1 MGRLATALTRHEP
14 GYPLPR
20 RTALARRFQATPAE
34 IDAAV
39 DELVRRRLLRRLPTG
54 EVHRAGPA
62 EYVVS
67 LDEMPGLS
75 SFIDPMDHRVSRTAV
90 RVSRL
95 RAAAEIAD
103 VLGLEPGA
111 SVHVRRCLWTA
122 DGAPAA
128 SRVIYVTERHA
139 HLLADLDDVPPM
151 GGHAGPESLATA
163 LDTHGTVL
171 RLGAV
176 RIEIQPPARSV
187 ARRLRLAS
195 GTPAF
200 IVTAR
205 FDAAGAGDTAG
216 LPAPAERS
224 GDGAGQVPA
233 ALTVLAL
240 RPDLFRLVI
249 GTPRPSHPA
258 AHETAMDAGAAAR
271 G

>member
-1 MGRLATALTRHEP
+1 
-14 GYPLPR
+14 
-20 RTALARRFQATPAE
+20 
-34 IDAAV
+34 
-39 DELVRRRLLRRLPTG
+39 LLRRLPTG

-75 SFIDPMDHRVSRTAV
+75 SFIDPMDHLVSCSAV

-111 SVHVRRCLWTA
+111 QVHVRRCLWSA

-128 SRVIYVTERHA
+128 TRVIYVPERHA
-139 HLLADLDDVPPM
+139 HLLTDLEAVPPM
-151 GGHAGPESLATA
+151 GRHAGSESLATA
-163 LDTHGTVL
+163 LNTPGMVL

-205 FDAAGAGDTAG
+205 FDAVGAGDTTG
-216 LPAPAERS
+216 LPVPAQRS
-224 GDGAGQVPA
+224 GDGAGHVPA

-249 GTPRPSHPA
+249 GTPQTSDPA
-258 AHETAMDAGAAAR
+258 APEAAIDDGAAAR

>member
-1 MGRLATALTRHEP
+1 MLTRHEP

-20 RTALARRFQATPAE
+20 RTALARRFQASPGE

-39 DELVRRRLLRRLPTG
+39 DELVRRGLLRRLPTG
-54 EVHRAGPA
+54 AVHRAGPA

-75 SFIDPMDHRVSRTAV
+75 SFIDPMDHRVCCTAV

-103 VLGLEPGA
+103 VLGLAPGA
-111 SVHVRRCLWTA
+111 HVHVRRCLWTA
-122 DGAPAA
+122 DGTPAA
-128 SRVIYVTERHA
+128 TRVIYVPERHA
-139 HLLADLDDVPPM
+139 HLIADLESVPPM
-151 GGHAGPESLATA
+151 GRHAGSESLAAA
-163 LDTHGTVL
+163 LNTPGMVL

-176 RIEIQPPARSV
+176 RIEIQPPARSI

-205 FDAAGAGDTAG
+205 FDAVGAGDTTG
-216 LPAPAERS
+216 LPVPAARR
-224 GDGAGQVPA
+224 GDGDGQVPA
-233 ALTVLAL
+233 ALTMLAL

-249 GTPRPSHPA
+249 DTQQTGRPA
-258 AHETAMDAGAAAR
+258 AREMAMDAGAAAR

>member
-1 MGRLATALTRHEP
+1 VITRHEP

-39 DELVRRRLLRRLPTG
+39 DELVRRQLLRRLPTG

-75 SFIDPMDHRVSRTAV
+75 SFIDPMDHRVSCTAV

-95 RAAAEIAD
+95 RAATEIAD
-103 VLGLEPGA
+103 VLGLAPGA
-111 SVHVRRCLWTA
+111 QVHVRRCLWTA

-128 SRVIYVTERHA
+128 TRVVYVPERHA
-139 HLLADLDDVPPM
+139 YLLADLAAVPPAGSQ
-151 GGHAGPESLATA
+151 GGSEPLAAA
-163 LDTHGTVL
+163 LGRPGLAL

-187 ARRLRLAS
+187 ARRLRLANGS
-195 GTPAF
+195 PAF

-205 FDAAGAGDTAG
+205 FDDAGAGQT
-216 LPAPAERS
+216 S
-224 GDGAGQVPA
+224 VPA
-233 ALTVLAL
+233 VLTVLAL
-240 RPDLFRLVI
+240 RPDLFRIVI
-249 GTPRPSHPA
+249 DTQQPGDPVARQMAVDS
-258 AHETAMDAGAAAR
+258 GAAAR